1 MLGKLIK
8 HEFKSTARMFAA
20 LYGVVLVITLILKGI
35 VEVQTV
41 FKVDNT
47 VLNMITMVTI
57 IAFVLGIIAIF
68 LGSFVLVIKRFYD
81 RGIYSAEDVG
91 VFVASGKITAKQYEE
106 ITGKQFEE

>member
-8 HEFKSTARMFAA
+8 QEFKSTARMFAA

-68 LGSFVLVIKRFYD
+68 LG
-81 RGIYSAEDVG
+81 
-91 VFVASGKITAKQYEE
+91 
-106 ITGKQFEE
+106 

>member
-41 FKVDNT
+41 FKVDNP
-47 VLNMITMVTI
+47 V
-57 IAFVLGIIAIF
+57 
-68 LGSFVLVIKRFYD
+68 
-81 RGIYSAEDVG
+81 
-91 VFVASGKITAKQYEE
+91 
-106 ITGKQFEE
+106 

>member
-41 FKVDNT
+41 FKVDHRQP
-47 VLNMITMVTI
+47 
-57 IAFVLGIIAIF
+57 GHR
-68 LGSFVLVIKRFYD
+68 SPSRQQ
-81 RGIYSAEDVG
+81 RP
-91 VFVASGKITAKQYEE
+91 
-106 ITGKQFEE
+106 

>member
-1 MLGKLIK
+1 MKYLGRYSDVRKIDK

-68 LGSFVLVIKRFYD
+68 LGSFVLVIKDFMTICLKMKDICRLLF
-81 RGIYSAEDVG
+81 R
-91 VFVASGKITAKQYEE
+91 
-106 ITGKQFEE
+106 